1 MLYNLG
7 AVMRIILSEKAKSN
21 LEDLRKENKS
31 DYEKVIRKIFQYL
44 DISKY
49 ENGLDLLKSNN
60 QIKTI
65 RRKNGIYQLYELK
78 IMNKNNFR
86 IFFHLAV
93 NTIILGVVKKKV
105 NSFDND
111 FFSKLEI
118 ELSDILDKG

>member
-65 RRKNGIYQLYELK
+65 RRKNGIYQLYELR

>member
-7 AVMRIILSEKAKSN
+7 AVMRIILCEKAKSN

-65 RRKNGIYQLYELK
+65 RRKNGIYQLYELR

>member
-1 MLYNLG
+1 
-7 AVMRIILSEKAKSN
+7 MRIILSEKAKSN

>member
-7 AVMRIILSEKAKSN
+7 AVMRIILSEKARSN

-65 RRKNGIYQLYELK
+65 RRKNGIYQLYELR